1 MLRVETKE
9 ERNKR
14 VEDWMKECSKLNEKY
29 GIELTR
35 IEWTIKDVMVEEKG
49 EWIIAQF
56 NYDAIKRKIKEEV
69 KKTNEKHKEL
79 VKNFELK
86 EEDFKVM
93 IRILKKWKENELWI
107 L

>member
-1 MLRVETKE
+1 M
-9 ERNKR
+9 
-14 VEDWMKECSKLNEKY
+14 
-29 GIELTR
+29 
-35 IEWTIKDVMVEEKG
+35 
-49 EWIIAQF
+49 AQF